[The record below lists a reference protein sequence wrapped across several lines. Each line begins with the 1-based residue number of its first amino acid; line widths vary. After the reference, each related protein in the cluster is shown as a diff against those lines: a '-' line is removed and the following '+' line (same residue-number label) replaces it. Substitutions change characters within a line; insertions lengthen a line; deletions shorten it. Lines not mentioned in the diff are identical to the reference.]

1 VAEKRTFW
9 VLSVRTVDGRDLA
22 SDEPGGEHER
32 GNDPGPVRRRRG
44 PRDQN
49 VQPDQAQGRE
59 GTGAASTAKARNA
72 KKITAASSA
81 TRWLGIASTCV
92 MVPVRTENWLRFS
105 ARLDDG
111 APQVRFERIV

>member
-1 VAEKRTFW
+1 MAEKRTFW

-32 GNDPGPVRRRRG
+32 GDDPGPVRRRRG

-81 TRWLGIASTCV
+81 TCWLGFASTCV
-92 MVPVRTENWLRFS
+92 IVPICTENVLRFS
-105 ARLDDG
+105 ARLAEG
-111 APQVRFERIV
+111 APEVRFERIV